1 MGFSGP
7 VLKWVLLVWME
18 MSFSSYWVGMG
29 WAFTRCGL
37 GVGWGWVTRE
47 SSLPVSQPRRRL
59 RPRPPSAT
67 VPPPPADCARRRL
80 SSPSPLQGR
89 KVLAA
94 LLAGHPCKAAGR
106 RPPSLLAVELPSGAG
121 PPAALLAGRPHHPPY
136 PPARPAPQRQVIDLL
151 FAPSTPLRPSP
162 ISSRA
167 SHYRSSASSSVKQ
180 ELPLMCSPQIRA
192 HALERNS

>member
-1 MGFSGP
+1 MGFSGR

-18 MSFSSYWVGMG
+18 MGFSSYWVGAG

-37 GVGWGWVTRE
+37 GVGDSRVE
-47 SSLPVSQPRRRL
+47 SSRFAASQEAPPPT
-59 RPRPPSAT
+59 PRPP
-67 VPPPPADCARRRL
+67 PFRRPPADCARRRL

-89 KVLAA
+89 KAQAA

-136 PPARPAPQRQVIDLL
+136 PPARPAPPRQVIDLL

-162 ISSRA
+162 ISSLA